1 MRILPI
7 IYLVSQ
13 LLNGKVTQFGNPGG
27 AQSKGQTAFM
37 MYGLP
42 IIFFFLF
49 YNVPSGLLLYW
60 TVSNILQIFQQV
72 LIQKIMMKKRAELA
86 KGKKI
91 VNQNEI
97 KFKGGKKKTR

>member
-1 MRILPI
+1 LRILPI

-13 LLNGKVTQFGNPGG
+13 LFNGKITQFGSG
-27 AQSKGQTAFM
+27 ASQSKGQMVFM

-42 IIFFFLF
+42 VIFFFLF

-60 TVSNILQIFQQV
+60 TAGSIFQIGQQLV
-72 LIQKIMMKKRAELA
+72 INATMKKKRLEIEKNTPA
-86 KGKKI
+86 
-91 VNQNEI
+91 VNKNVL